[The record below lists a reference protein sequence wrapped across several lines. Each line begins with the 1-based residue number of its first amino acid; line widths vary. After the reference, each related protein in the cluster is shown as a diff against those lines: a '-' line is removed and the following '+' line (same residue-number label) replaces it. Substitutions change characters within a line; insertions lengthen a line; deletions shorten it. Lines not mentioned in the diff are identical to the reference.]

1 MKHRIA
7 LFLKTYFKVFQDML
21 FKMTKTLKGQ
31 IKLFLPD
38 FKDNFIVGSDGSNL
52 NDELA

>member
-1 MKHRIA
+1 MW
-7 LFLKTYFKVFQDML
+7 

-31 IKLFLPD
+31 IKGGLPD